1 MLPHDATGPVAQRQE
16 RPVWIIAVLLAGGL
30 LGHVIAAYVS
40 GGARI
45 AYIHHVLG
53 FFLIAAVTGL
63 PIAILTRLFWRQ
75 HADRAWL
82 GFGLVQLALGVL
94 IMVNEW

>member
-1 MLPHDATGPVAQRQE
+1 
-16 RPVWIIAVLLAGGL
+16 VLLAGGL
-30 LGHVIAAYVS
+30 LGHVIAAYLS

-63 PIAILTRLFWRQ
+63 PIALMTRLFWRR

-82 GFGLVQLALGVL
+82 AFGLVQLALGL
-94 IMVNEW
+94 IIMVNEW